1 MKSSLDIQIKIDE
14 LKLVYATKW
23 SNKKLSFV
31 EMLAKSMDRT
41 PDKIGALQ
49 WVLDIEK
56 ENDELLKEKQLYE
69 QQIAEAQKRI
79 LKINELIKKN
89 AL

>member
-1 MKSSLDIQIKIDE
+1 MKSSLDIQLKIAE

-23 SNKKLSFV
+23 SNKKLSFI

-41 PDKIGALQ
+41 HDKIEALQ
-49 WVLDIEK
+49 WVLGIEK
-56 ENDELLKEKQLYE
+56 QNEELLKEKQLYE

-79 LKINELIKKN
+79 LKINELIQKN
-89 AL
+89 AI